1 MTERALCFDCAGHSL
16 LGVLSLPPQ
25 PAEVGVV
32 VVVGGPQYRAGSH
45 RQFVQ
50 LARALAAQGVA
61 CLRFDARG
69 MGDSEGRF
77 SSFEHLGP
85 DIAAAI
91 DTLLAE
97 APAVKRVVLWGLC
110 DGASAALLYLHDRP
124 DPRVAGLALAN
135 PWVRSDQTH
144 AKTQV
149 KHYYAKRVMDPAFW
163 RKLLS
168 GGVALRGVAELW
180 RAIRASR
187 ASGASGGAAAAA
199 GQRPAASYQDRMAQ
213 AWARFDKPLLLM
225 LSGNDYTAKEF
236 IELCNSQAQWRSNR
250 AMKTVST
257 LELPEADHTF
267 SQAPSRRLSEDG
279 MLKWLRTNGWTS
291 A

>member
-1 MTERALCFDCAGHSL
+1 MNERALNFDCAGDSL

-25 PAEVGVV
+25 PADVGVLI
-32 VVVGGPQYRAGSH
+32 VVGGPQYRAGSH

-50 LARALAAQGVA
+50 LARALAAQGIA
-61 CLRFDARG
+61 SLRFDTRG
-69 MGDSEGRF
+69 MGDSQGRF
-77 SSFEHLGP
+77 SSFEQLGP

-91 DTLLAE
+91 DALLVE

-124 DPRVAGLALAN
+124 DPRVVGLALAN

-149 KHYYAKRVMDPAFW
+149 KHYYAQRLMDPSFW

-168 GGVALRGVAELW
+168 GGVALRGLSELW
-180 RAIRASR
+180 RALKASR
-187 ASGASGGAAAAA
+187 GAPAAP
-199 GQRPAASYQDRMAQ
+199 GQRSAASYQDRMAQ
-213 AWARFDKPLLLM
+213 AWARFDGPLLLI

-250 AMKTVST
+250 ARSSVST

-267 SQAPSRRLSEDG
+267 SQAHARRLSEDG
-279 MLKWLRTNGWTS
+279 MLQWLRTNGWTS

>member
-1 MTERALCFDCAGHSL
+1 MTERALTFDCAGSSL

-77 SSFEHLGP
+77 TSFEQLGP

-110 DGASAALLYLHDRP
+110 DGASAALLYLHERP

-168 GGVALRGVAELW
+168 GGVALRGVADLW
-180 RAIRASR
+180 RAIRAAR
-187 ASGASGGAAAAA
+187 GSGDAPSAA
-199 GQRPAASYQDRMAQ
+199 GQRPAASYQDRMAH